1 MQVHEVSTSYWLE
14 VLGGRLLEGFCMAK
28 PLEGAR
34 KSHTPRERE
43 RERATAR
50 TSEEGSLHF
59 FHNSLIIV
67 LKHRS
72 LVRETRE
79 K

>member
-1 MQVHEVSTSYWLE
+1 MVQVLKGQCGVNFSWVQVHEVSTSYWLE

-59 FHNSLIIV
+59 S
-67 LKHRS
+67 
-72 LVRETRE
+72 
-79 K
+79 